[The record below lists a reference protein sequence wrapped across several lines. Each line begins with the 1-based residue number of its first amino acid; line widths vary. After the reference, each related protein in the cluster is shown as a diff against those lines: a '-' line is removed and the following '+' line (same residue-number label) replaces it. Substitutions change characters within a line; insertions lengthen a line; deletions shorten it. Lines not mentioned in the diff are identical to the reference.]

1 MLHTMKLKQEPFE
14 KIKNGSKTIE
24 LRLFDKKRQKV
35 QVGDFI
41 EFSLMN
47 NPKEKI
53 QTRVT
58 VLHRFD
64 SFQELYANIPKEK
77 LGYKSDEMSDP
88 NHMDT
93 YYSRD
98 KQEKYGV
105 IGIEI
110 EVMNMIKYRKAN
122 NKDICELAKLRIKY
136 MKEAFNGITID
147 EEVRLNKDLPE
158 YFKKNLGG
166 NCIAFI
172 AEEKGH
178 MVSCALLILIEKPYS
193 PALKSGIVGEVMGVY
208 TEPNYRNKGIATKL
222 MSDMV
227 KYGKENKIDRIDL
240 DASANGLHVYRKVGF
255 SESDSPYI
263 RMRIKL

>member
-1 MLHTMKLKQEPFE
+1 MLHTMKLKQELFE

-24 LRLFDKKRQKV
+24 LRLFDEKHQKV

-41 EFSLMN
+41 EFLLVD

-64 SFQELYANIPKEK
+64 SFQELYANISKEK
-77 LGYKSDEMSDP
+77 LGYNSDEMPDP
-88 NHMDT
+88 NRMNA
-93 YYSRD
+93 YYSREN
-98 KQEKYGV
+98 QEKYGV
-105 IGIEI
+105 IDIEI
-110 EVMNMIKYRKAN
+110 EVMNIIKYRKAN
-122 NKDICELAKLRIKY
+122 NKDICELARLRIDY
-136 MKEAFNGITID
+136 MKEVFNGITID
-147 EEVRLNKDLPE
+147 EEMRLNKDLLE
-158 YFKKNLGG
+158 YFKRNLGE

-172 AEEKGH
+172 AEEKDH

-193 PALKSGIVGEVMGVY
+193 PVLKNGIAGEVMGVY

-227 KYGKENKIDRIDL
+227 KYAKENKLDRIDL
-240 DASANGLHVYRKVGF
+240 DASADGLHVYRKVGF
-255 SESDSPYI
+255 IESDSPYV